1 MKNNNDNDDDNNNN
15 NNNNNNIIIQN
26 IICCIIATLI
36 FFDIFHIRNTDSKTS
51 RFFLILLVDVS
62 NLSPTA
68 VGL

>member
-1 MKNNNDNDDDNNNN
+1 MLYYC
-15 NNNNNNIIIQN
+15 NIN
-26 IICCIIATLI
+26 